1 MKNKNNQEIKLK
13 PKAVKIITISFLIIA
28 TVLAS
33 ILLIQNGNLREKA
46 IAENSER
53 NIKSQI
59 IEKNMEIG
67 EAEEGTLTENGGN
80 TALEGVMT
88 VRNIAGVN
96 DTLGGAETNIDT
108 SEWDTEK
115 VNIVYDPT
123 GIPVPVPKGF
133 TASSV
138 ESEKYVN
145 GLNVEK
151 KGIKTDLTLS
161 SSGEYPWTQNADDGI
176 WSSGNYH
183 VASSTSELVSNEIT
197 VGENGGYLSVEWS
210 VSSQSGN
217 DLLSITITNTETGTS
232 ETPTNISNTVYGSSY
247 SALTYTKYN
256 KELEP
261 GKYTISFQ
269 YTKNASTD
277 TGLDTGYVKSASI
290 LNYDNE
296 GTDTVTVHQYGGF
309 VIYEGNGEVTESN
322 AWDESKSR
330 NQFVWI
336 PVEDTSRIYETN
348 STTGKKKAKLWS
360 FIATG
365 RTAISNTDTDTRREP
380 GALSGQSYDN
390 IRYLSSQGLQG
401 YTKATFYKELEIEF
415 DNAMESIEKYGGF
428 YIGRYET
435 GNISSA
441 TPVVRRLNTTIS
453 NQTWYRMYN
462 RMKNISN
469 NENIQTSMIWGCLWD
484 ETLQWLIETGEKTQA
499 EIALDST
506 SWGNYTNISFTYT
519 NTSGTT
525 ATKATGGTRI
535 PTGSTE
541 RNKANNIYDMA
552 GNVYDWTL
560 EGDGSYYCRFSRG
573 GSYVNHGAG
582 YPAHY
587 RSPYSYPN
595 GSGVNIRFPCVLLH
609 QIGRRYVD
617 KATYLPD
624 PLNADGDTL

>member
-560 EGDGSYYCRFSRG
+560 EGYGSSFRCYRG
-573 GSYVNHGAG
+573 GYCNLSGAG
-582 YPAHY
+582 CPAHY
-587 RSPYSYPN
+587 RDVNFPN
-595 GSGVNIRFPCVLLH
+595 GGKDSMRFPCVLLH